1 MKRTSSL
8 SGSLV
13 GYFAGKRWLLW
24 SAGILAVTLAV
35 MARTGW
41 IHVQGNG
48 RPTLYELSPILGAV
62 VTWLF
67 FKLVL
72 KQDLIEEFFM
82 GWIFG
87 IQWEIMTEPY
97 WTYLPGKFNILFWPG
112 KDIPLL
118 GLAGWGPAFT
128 FAILLSEAIGKRLFG
143 LNLRKIVFDWRTLV
157 LDAVG
162 IQVVGS
168 LLEWFYGIKL
178 HCWDY
183 NINYGIGKSPLGLG
197 WEIHFGYM
205 IVMFWYGT
213 TFRVWKMKLEGRI

>member
-1 MKRTSSL
+1 MKGKSSWSRGL
-8 SGSLV
+8 I
-13 GYFAGKRWLLW
+13 GYFSRRRWLVW
-24 SAGILAVTLAV
+24 AAGLFIVVFALLYL
-35 MARTGW
+35 TGQ
-41 IHVQGNG
+41 IHAQGDG
-48 RPTLYELSPILGAV
+48 YPTLYELSMPLGAV
-62 VTWLF
+62 LIWLF
-67 FKLVL
+67 FKFAL

-82 GWIFG
+82 GWMFG

-97 WTYLPGKFNILFWPG
+97 WTYLPGKLNILVWAG

-118 GLAGWGPAFT
+118 ALAGWGPAFT
-128 FAILLSEAIGKRLFG
+128 LAILLSEALGKRLFG

-183 NINYGIGKSPLGLG
+183 NIDFGIGKSPLGLG
-197 WEIHFGYM
+197 WEIHIGYM

-213 TFRVWKMKLEGRI
+213 TFRVWKLKLEGKL